1 MEPYSRNSV
10 NHSVEREEE
19 SAYDAADAIR
29 EKLLAWIDQVSFAV
43 VEMNLYLDT
52 HRRMKM
58 HLPFSGKKWSFEK
71 KH

>member
-1 MEPYSRNSV
+1 MMPQMPS
-10 NHSVEREEE
+10 
-19 SAYDAADAIR
+19 R

-52 HRRMKM
+52 HRMKM